1 MKRGLFIAIVSVFFL
16 SSCQTIHSLQ
26 PVATAAPSGTVL
38 FLDEF
43 DDNANHWGTSNTATG
58 SVSLA
63 YEGLDIKVDQPNSLL
78 WSVAG
83 KKYTDVKIDV
93 DGVLLSGPSNDV
105 FGAICRFSDA
115 NHFYGFLIS
124 HDGYYGIF
132 KMDNGTLILA
142 DQNQGLKFS
151 DVILQG
157 GTVNH
162 ITATCRGNELSLAVN
177 GQLLSIVQDDN
188 YVSGQIGLIAGTYEN
203 GGSELFFDHLQI
215 SQP

>member
-1 MKRGLFIAIVSVFFL
+1 MKRALITSIAVLFFL
-16 SSCQTIHSLQ
+16 SSCQSLNAMQ

-38 FLDEF
+38 FSDEF
-43 DDNANHWGTSNTATG
+43 DNNNNHWGTSNTSTG
-58 SVSLA
+58 SVA
-63 YEGLDIKVDQPNSLL
+63 FMYQGLDIKVDQPNSLL

-83 KKYTDVKIDV
+83 KKYVDVKIDV

-132 KMDNGTLILA
+132 KMDDGNLILA
-142 DQNQGLKFS
+142 DQNQGLKYS

-162 ITATCRGNELSLAVN
+162 ITATCQGDLLSLAVN
-177 GQLLSIVQDDN
+177 GQILSIVQDDSYAN
-188 YVSGQIGLIAGTYEN
+188 GQVGLIAGTYEN
-203 GGSELFFDHLQI
+203 AGSELFFDHLQV

>member
-1 MKRGLFIAIVSVFFL
+1 MKRVLFIAIISMFFL
-16 SSCQTIHSLQ
+16 SSCQAINSLQ
-26 PVATAAPSGTVL
+26 PVATAAPGGTVL
-38 FLDEF
+38 FSDEF
-43 DDNANHWGTSNTATG
+43 ADNANHWGTSNSATG
-58 SVSLA
+58 AVSFV

-83 KKYTDVKIDV
+83 KKYADVKIDV

-105 FGAICRFSDA
+105 FGTVCRFSDA

-132 KMDNGTLILA
+132 KMDNGSLILA
-142 DQNQGLKFS
+142 DQDQGLKYS

-162 ITATCRGNELSLAVN
+162 ITATCQGDKLSLAVN
-177 GQLLSIVQDDN
+177 GQLLSIVQDDSYAN
-188 YVSGQIGLIAGTYEN
+188 GQIGLIAGTYEN
-203 GGSELFFDHLQI
+203 GGSELFFDHLQV

>member
-1 MKRGLFIAIVSVFFL
+1 MKRVLFIAILSIFFL
-16 SSCQTIHSLQ
+16 SSCQAINSLQ
-26 PVATAAPSGTVL
+26 PVATAAPGGTVL
-38 FLDEF
+38 FSDEF
-43 DDNANHWGTSNTATG
+43 DDNANHWGTSNSATG
-58 SVSLA
+58 AVSFV

-83 KKYTDVKIDV
+83 KKYADVKIDV

-105 FGAICRFSDA
+105 FGAVCRFSDA

-132 KMDNGTLILA
+132 KMENGSLILA
-142 DQNQGLKFS
+142 DQDQGLKYS

-162 ITATCRGNELSLAVN
+162 ITATCQGDKLSLAVN
-177 GQLLSIVQDDN
+177 GQLLSIVQDDS
-188 YVSGQIGLIAGTYEN
+188 YASGQIGLIAGTYEN
-203 GGSELFFDHLQI
+203 GGSELFFDHLQV